1 MKRFL
6 LISMPFGAL
15 DRPAL
20 GISLLKANLERQ
32 GYDCDIRYFTFT
44 FAEHIGFET
53 YGWITNELPYT
64 AFAGDWLF
72 TSSLYGERS
81 TIDQQ
86 YISDILQ
93 QEWGINN
100 NWIQRLLQC
109 RSAVPRFIDACM
121 QTVSWDEYG
130 LVGFTS
136 TFVQNIASLALA
148 KRIKQQYPGIKIL
161 FGGANWEEE
170 MGLEL
175 HQRFHFVDYVCSGE
189 GDVTLPKLVQQI
201 FQQQTTSLET
211 IRGIV
216 YRSNQGE
223 SIFTGGADPIHNLD
237 SLPIP
242 DFSDYFNGLEQ
253 STVGSQ
259 IVPQLLMETAR
270 GCWWGAKSH
279 CKFCGLNG
287 NSIAFRSKSPTRAI
301 EELFQLVNQWKVDL
315 VGVVD
320 NILDMQYFKSMLPEL
335 AERNQHI
342 KLFYEVKA
350 NLSREQLS
358 LLKQAGVYRIQPG
371 IESLSDRILA
381 LMGKGTTALRNIQL
395 LKWCKEYEIGVDWN
409 MLYGF
414 PGETQQ
420 DYDQI
425 LRLLPAI
432 RFLGAPTGYGSIR
445 LDRFSPYFDHA
456 NDYGLINVRALSPYR
471 YLYPFADCS
480 LDRIAYYFD
489 FDYHPTVDP
498 TGYAQTVIAY
508 IQQWQ
513 YFPELGSL
521 RAIDQ
526 LNGALLLLDTRSD
539 AYFPQVKLEELERC
553 VYEYCDQVHS
563 LPSIMRHL
571 QAVFPEAECS
581 ETAVKRFLESL
592 VANKLMVTDGKNY
605 LSLALYL
612 EPLYQKYRLSDQIS
626 LAHELVTVNR
636 GSHI

>member
-1 MKRFL
+1 MKKVL

-20 GISLLKANLERQ
+20 GISLLKANLQRQ
-32 GYDCDIRYFTFT
+32 GYDCDIHYFTFT

-53 YGWITNELPYT
+53 YQWITNELPYT

-72 TSSLYGERS
+72 ASSLYGERPTVDS
-81 TIDQQ
+81 Q

-93 QEWGINN
+93 QEWRINN
-100 NWIQRLLQC
+100 HWIQRLLQC
-109 RSAVPRFIDACM
+109 RSAIPRFIDSCLQAI
-121 QTVSWDEYG
+121 SWDEYEV
-130 LVGFTS
+130 VGFTS

-148 KRIKQQYPGIKIL
+148 KRIKQQYPEIKIL
-161 FGGANWEEE
+161 FGGANWEEK

-175 HQRFHFVDYVCSGE
+175 HRQFHFIDYVCSGE
-189 GDVTLPKLVQQI
+189 GDVTLPKLVSQI
-201 FQQQTTSLET
+201 FQPT
-211 IRGIV
+211 ISPDTICGIV
-216 YRSNQGE
+216 YRSHTGE
-223 SIFTGGADPIHNLD
+223 SIFTGGADPIHDLD

-242 DFSDYFNGLEQ
+242 DFSDYFNSLDQ

-301 EELFQLVNQWKVDL
+301 DELFQLVDRWKIDL

-335 AERNQHI
+335 ADRHHDV

-350 NLSREQLS
+350 NLNREQLS
-358 LLKQAGVYRIQPG
+358 LLKRAGVFRIQPG
-371 IESLSDRILA
+371 IESLSDRILT
-381 LMGKGTTALRNIQL
+381 LMGKGTTALLNIQL

-409 MLYGF
+409 VLYGF
-414 PGETQQ
+414 PGETPQ
-420 DYDQI
+420 DYDGI
-425 LRLLPAI
+425 LQLLPAI
-432 RFLGAPTGYGSIR
+432 RFLGAPTGYGNIR
-445 LDRFSPYFDHA
+445 LDRFSPYFDRA

-471 YLYPFADCS
+471 YLYPFDDSS
-480 LDRIAYYFD
+480 LNRIAYYFD

-498 TGYAQTVIAY
+498 TGYAQNVIAY
-508 IQQWQ
+508 VRHWQ
-513 YFPELGSL
+513 KFPELGSL
-521 RAIDQ
+521 SAIDRPD
-526 LNGALLLLDTRSD
+526 GVLLLLDTRSD
-539 AYFPQVKLEELERC
+539 AYLPQVKLEGLERC
-553 VYEYCDQVHS
+553 AYQYCDRVRS
-563 LPSIMRHL
+563 LAAIVRHL
-571 QAVFPEAECS
+571 QTLFPEVECS
-581 ETAVKRFLESL
+581 EIAVKGFLESL

-612 EPLYQKYRLSDQIS
+612 EPLPQKYRLREQTSQS
-626 LAHELVTVNR
+626 HELVP
-636 GSHI
+636 SA

>member
-1 MKRFL
+1 MKRVL

-20 GISLLKANLERQ
+20 GISLLKANLQRQ

-53 YGWITNELPYT
+53 YQWITNELPYT
-64 AFAGDWLF
+64 AFVGDWLF

-81 TIDQQ
+81 TLDQQ

-93 QEWGINN
+93 QEWRMNN
-100 NWIQRLLQC
+100 NGIQRLLQC
-109 RSAVPRFIDACM
+109 RSAILRFIDSCM
-121 QTVSWDEYG
+121 QTVLWDEYG

-148 KRIKQQYPGIKIL
+148 KRIKQQYPEIKIL

-175 HQRFHFVDYVCSGE
+175 HRQFHFVDYVCSGE
-189 GDVTLPKLVQQI
+189 GDVSLPKLVQQI
-201 FQQQTTSLET
+201 FQQQTKSLET

-223 SIFTGGADPIHNLD
+223 SISTGGADPIHDLD

-242 DFSDYFNGLEQ
+242 DFSDYFNRLDQ

-259 IVPQLLMETAR
+259 IIPQLLMETAR

-287 NSIAFRSKSPTRAI
+287 NSIAFRSKNPTRAI
-301 EELFQLVNQWKVDL
+301 EELFELVNQWKIDL

-414 PGETQQ
+414 PGEIQQ

-425 LRLLPAI
+425 LRLFPAM

-471 YLYPFADCS
+471 YLYPFSDRS
-480 LDRIAYYFD
+480 LNRIAYYFD

-498 TGYAQTVIAY
+498 TGYAQPVIAY
-508 IQQWQ
+508 VQHWQ
-513 YFPELGSL
+513 HFPELGSL

-526 LNGALLLLDTRSD
+526 PSGTLLLLDTRSD
-539 AYFPQVKLEELERC
+539 AYFPQVKLEGLERC
-553 VYEYCDQVHS
+553 AYQYCDKVHS
-563 LPSIMRHL
+563 LSSIMRHL
-571 QAVFPEAECS
+571 QTLFPEVECS
-581 ETAVKRFLESL
+581 ETAVKGFLESL
-592 VANKLMVTDGKNY
+592 VVNNLMVTDGKNY
-605 LSLALYL
+605 LSLALGL
-612 EPLYQKYRLSDQIS
+612 EPLPQKRSLREQTSLSF
-626 LAHELVTVNR
+626 ELVTTK
-636 GSHI
+636 